1 MHRFLLRMSFLSF
14 PLIIIIISLT
24 NPRSSPDSGTDT
36 HALTLFNV
44 SGSTINTIR
53 PYSPLLTTAKS
64 SPVATAAFHP
74 HQMQL
79 AVGSMGHGNVEV
91 FTCVDGVSGH
101 GDAGRG
107 GGGGGGAG
115 DGVL

>member
-1 MHRFLLRMSFLSF
+1 MCMSMRLF
-14 PLIIIIISLT
+14 SL
-24 NPRSSPDSGTDT
+24 RSSSHPFPFSTPPLCFFFKLSTNMLIFPQNSGSDT

-44 SGSTINTIR
+44 TGTTINTIR

-64 SPVATAAFHP
+64 SPIACAAFHP

-91 FTCVDGVSGH
+91 FTCV
-101 GDAGRG
+101 GRG
-107 GGGGGGAG
+107 GEEGWRGG
-115 DGVL
+115 